1 MPRARTLPPMN
12 VQTQPRTTARASTAS
27 RWTITALWVLLLAE
41 AALGVFMAIYLSD
54 VAGDYRGSLATS
66 GTGPE
71 ESARFAAGGAF
82 LFAIAAFIASNGVR
96 RWRPWSWTLS
106 AVLQLILA
114 ITAAIALFA
123 AGGEGTSAAYL
134 GAFGLAAATMIL
146 LSTWGVRRA
155 LGQA

>member
-1 MPRARTLPPMN
+1 VPRARTLPPMN
-12 VQTQPRTTARASTAS
+12 VQTQPRTTARAPAGT

-41 AALGVFMAIYLSD
+41 AALGLFMAIYLSD
-54 VAGDYRGSLATS
+54 VAGDYRGAAGTTS
-66 GTGPE
+66 SGPE

-82 LFAIAAFIASNGVR
+82 LFAIAAFIASNGAR

-123 AGGEGTSAAYL
+123 AGGEGTSAA
-134 GAFGLAAATMIL
+134 
-146 LSTWGVRRA
+146 
-155 LGQA
+155 